1 MSKSATSPV
10 PSGPARKPARQVVR
24 FCLQPSAQP
33 GSTPDLTPADLIEAM
48 SGGLPFAELEQ
59 LQSSLGLPL
68 DRLAARLG
76 LSRATLHRRKSQGRL
91 NREESDRVVRFAR
104 LFGRACEVM
113 EDESAARAWLQSPQL
128 GLGGAVPLEFAET
141 EVGAREVEALL
152 GRIEFGVL
160 A

>member
-1 MSKSATSPV
+1 MSKAATHPS
-10 PSGPARKPARQVVR
+10 PSGPTRKPVRQVVR
-24 FCLQPSAQP
+24 FCAQP
-33 GSTPDLTPADLIEAM
+33 GTTPDLTPADLIEAM
-48 SGGLPFAELEQ
+48 AGGLPFAELEQ
-59 LQSSLGLPL
+59 LQTSLGLPL

-91 NREESDRVVRFAR
+91 NRDESDRVVRFAR

-113 EDESAARAWLQSPQL
+113 EDESAARAWLQSPQI